1 MSTASGGTYSKTST
15 STISRTDV
23 RKALTKMND
32 NMKTLVINTMTERKY
47 IELSGSGR
55 ISNKQLHIVDNDD
68 SGRTVIASYDI
79 LTQKI
84 KDSRLS
90 LSYDTID
97 DVKYIRLIDKD
108 GNECSR
114 IDASDF
120 IKDGVLNGI
129 DYIVEDGEGGLRFT
143 IKKDD

>member
-1 MSTASGGTYSKTST
+1 
-15 STISRTDV
+15 
-23 RKALTKMND
+23 MND